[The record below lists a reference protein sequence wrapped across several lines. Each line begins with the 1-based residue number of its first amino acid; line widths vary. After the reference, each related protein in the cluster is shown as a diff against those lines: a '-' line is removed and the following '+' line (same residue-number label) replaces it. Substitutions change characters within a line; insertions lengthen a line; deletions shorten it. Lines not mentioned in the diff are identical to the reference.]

1 MDERERQRK
10 IIRELFSSQ
19 NLAVLS
25 TQTTGQPYSN
35 LIAFAPTEDLKE
47 LLFATARTTRK
58 YSYIEA
64 DPRVSVLIDNRTN
77 RYRDFSEAVAV
88 TAIGTAREV
97 AKEGDGEHLVKLY
110 AQRHP
115 HLEGF
120 VRSETCALMSVSVE
134 KYIIVSRFQNVMELS
149 AAG

>member
-1 MDERERQRK
+1 MADRERQML
-10 IIRELFSSQ
+10 ILRELFSSQ

-25 TQTTGQPYSN
+25 TQTSGQPYSN
-35 LIAFAPTEDLKE
+35 LIAFAASEDLKE

-58 YSYIEA
+58 YSYITG

-77 RYRDFSEAVAV
+77 QYRDFSEAVAV
-88 TAIGTAREV
+88 TALGTAGEV
-97 AKEGDGEHLVKLY
+97 AKEGHGERLMKLY
-110 AQRHP
+110 VGRHP

-120 VRSETCALMSVSVE
+120 VRSETCALMSVTVE

-149 AAG
+149 MPG